1 MMEKMTF
8 RDKLAKVIT
17 AIGATLT
24 FVIGTIIGLQIF
36 TRTFFNRP
44 LSWPEELSQFLLIAL
59 TFLGTGIAEREDAH
73 IRVEFIFSKISK
85 RKGIL
90 IRLVGRVFTLFFLIC
105 MLLGE
110 KSLIPRIIFV
120 KSPAARVPYIWL
132 HLIIIVGV
140 ICWTLYVFLTSK
152 ELIGAYRESKDQ

>member
-1 MMEKMTF
+1 MGKMAF

-17 AIGATLT
+17 AIGATFT

-36 TRTFFNRP
+36 TRTFLNRP

-59 TFLGTGIAEREDAH
+59 TFLGTGIIEREDAH
-73 IRVEFIFSKISK
+73 IRVEFIFTKTSKS
-85 RKGIL
+85 KGIL
-90 IRLVGRVFTLFFLIC
+90 IRLVGRVLTLFFLIC

-110 KSLIPRIIFV
+110 KSLIPRVIFV

-132 HLIIIVGV
+132 HLIIIMGV

-152 ELIGAYRESKDQ
+152 ELIRAYRESKNQ